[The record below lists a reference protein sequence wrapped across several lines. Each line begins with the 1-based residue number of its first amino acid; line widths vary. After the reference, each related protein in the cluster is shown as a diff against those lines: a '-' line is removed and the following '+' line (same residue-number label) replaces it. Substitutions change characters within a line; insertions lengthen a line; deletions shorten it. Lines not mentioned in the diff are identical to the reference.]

1 MNQSFSPKSGASF
14 FHGKSLDR
22 LPEID
27 IPKGF
32 CGISAESDLQCG
44 GTLTPWQSKC
54 GGRYQ

>member
-44 GTLTPWQSKC
+44 GTLTP
-54 GGRYQ
+54 